1 MRNHLLK
8 KVAQK
13 VPQISAK
20 QGYICCSVMH
30 TEKRKNPITTSF
42 SCSYGIFALVTRTG
56 IEPVLPPWKGGV
68 LAAWPTSRIV
78 VAEVGFEP
86 TTIRV
91 WTERSSQLSYSA
103 MLTSVPKAFIL
114 YTIQSVLSIHLI
126 ETKLRTGKFFWGKIF
141 LSKSLTNLLECCII
155 YCTRRCDGTGRRT
168 GLKIYFAVS
177 YHYGGNP
184 WFIKVFDNSIC
195 KWFLMSLHDVPPISR
210 TGHRETT

>member
-1 MRNHLLK
+1 
-8 KVAQK
+8 
-13 VPQISAK
+13 
-20 QGYICCSVMH
+20 MH

-68 LAAWPTSRIV
+68 LAAWPTSRIM

-177 YHYGGNP
+177 YHRSVNP
-184 WFIKVFDNSIC
+184 WFYKVFWKLN
-195 KWFLMSLHDVPPISR
+195 M
-210 TGHRETT
+210 

>member
-68 LAAWPTSRIV
+68 LAAWPTSHIM

-141 LSKSLTNLLECCII
+141 LSKSLTNLIECCII

-168 GLKIYFAVS
+168 GLKIPRWRHRAGSTPATGTKSTDIARCLSIFYFFTFNAWYSVS
-177 YHYGGNP
+177 
-184 WFIKVFDNSIC
+184 V
-195 KWFLMSLHDVPPISR
+195 
-210 TGHRETT
+210 

>member
-1 MRNHLLK
+1 M
-8 KVAQK
+8 
-13 VPQISAK
+13 
-20 QGYICCSVMH
+20 
-30 TEKRKNPITTSF
+30 
-42 SCSYGIFALVTRTG
+42 VTRTG

-68 LAAWPTSRIV
+68 LAAWPTSRIM

-141 LSKSLTNLLECCII
+141 LSKSLTNLIECCII

-168 GLKIYFAVS
+168 GLKIHNAVS
-177 YHYGGNP
+177 YHLGVNP
-184 WFIKVFDNSIC
+184 WFYKAFWKLNMVLVFN
-195 KWFLMSLHDVPPISR
+195 VPPRCPSNFSGR
-210 TGHRETT
+210 TSGDDLKYEMPVCWNWQTRRTQNLLRRFIPPFRKPLILQGFLKTEYVTCF